1 MDQRGQTTFDCMPLD
16 HNRVGKGRLKQPLTA
31 CHWII
36 IELGRVDLNNLYI
49 GYDEPTICFF

>member
-36 IELGRVDLNNLYI
+36 IELGRVDLNNL
-49 GYDEPTICFF
+49 